1 MLLFI
6 QLLINNLEKYEN
18 NLEKKEKKDKKEK
31 YENKINYGS
40 IKTMYLYILGYS
52 PDLYYKWTL
61 IDNIALAFLYIIT
74 FIISIV
80 AAYLSYSCTWSDTF
94 KNPFIR
100 VVFAFIAFMLGPVY
114 LVWYLLVNYL
124 GGLC

>member
-6 QLLINNLEKYEN
+6 PLLINNL
-18 NLEKKEKKDKKEK
+18 KKIEK
-31 YENKINYGS
+31 YENKINYGP
-40 IKTMYLYILGYS
+40 IKTMYLYMLGYS
-52 PDLYYKWTL
+52 PDLYYKWT
-61 IDNIALAFLYIIT
+61 ITDNIILAFLYIIT
-74 FIISIV
+74 FIISIG

-94 KNPFIR
+94 KNPFLR